1 MHILLVAD
9 GRSPI
14 TRRWLDS
21 LLALNYQVTLVSS
34 HPCDAPPGVQ
44 AMHVVPIAFSRL
56 TAGSGGSHNAAAA
69 GDFRRTLVKTFR
81 PAFLS
86 ARYALGPLSVR
97 SHANQFREIVAQVK
111 PDLVHAM
118 RIPFE
123 GMLASHTPSAVPL
136 AISIWGND
144 LTLHAP
150 RSRTM
155 GQFTRQTLQRAD
167 GLHTDAQRDLR
178 LAYDWGFTAD
188 RPGLVVPSNGGI
200 DLERVQ
206 RMRAALPPELE
217 ARIPKDHDL
226 VINPRGVRA
235 YTRTDTFFQAIPL
248 VLEQHP
254 KTTFLCPAMAG
265 EAEAE
270 RWSSAI
276 QADERVV
283 LLPNLSQG
291 QLWDLFTRCPVS
303 TSITNHDGT
312 PNTLLEAMSCG
323 SFLVAGDIE
332 SLREWIDPGV
342 NGLLVEPGS
351 PSQLAGAILQALQDT
366 AMREKANQINLDMIR
381 ERAEVSHVR
390 PKIAAFYQ
398 QVLAEVAQK
407 RDGMR

>member
-21 LLALNYQVTLVSS
+21 LLALNLQVTLVSS
-34 HPCDAPPGVQ
+34 HPCDAPEGIQ

-56 TAGSGGSHNAAAA
+56 TAGSSAQKTSAKA
-69 GDFRRTLVKTFR
+69 GLRRSLVKTFR
-81 PAFLS
+81 GVFLS

-97 SHANQFREIVAQVK
+97 SYAQQFREIVANVK

-123 GMLASHTPSAVPL
+123 GMLASHTPPGVPL

-150 RSRTM
+150 HSRAM
-155 GQFTRQTLQRAD
+155 GQFTRQTLRRAD

-178 LAYDWGFTAD
+178 LAYDWGFSAD

-206 RMRAALPPELE
+206 RVRAALPPDLE
-217 ARIPKDHDL
+217 ARIPKDHSL

-248 VLEQHP
+248 VLARHP

-270 RWSSAI
+270 RWASAI
-276 QADERVV
+276 QADERVI

-303 TSITNHDGT
+303 ISITNHDGT

-323 SFLVAGDIE
+323 SFPVAGNIE
-332 SLREWIDPGV
+332 SLREWIDSGV

-351 PSQLAGAILQALQDT
+351 PSQLAEAILQALGD
-366 AMREKANQINLDMIR
+366 ASLREKANQINLDMIR

-398 QVLAEVAQK
+398 QVLAQVTRRSIAE
-407 RDGMR
+407 

>member
-21 LLALNYQVTLVSS
+21 LLALHYQVTLVSS
-34 HPCDAPPGVQ
+34 HPCEAPEGVL
-44 AMHVVPIAFSRL
+44 AMYVVPIAFSRL
-56 TAGSGGSHNAAAA
+56 TAGSSTGQKSIPQPSL
-69 GDFRRTLVKTFR
+69 RRTLVKTFR
-81 PAFLS
+81 GVFLT
-86 ARYALGPLSVR
+86 ARYALGPMSVR
-97 SHANQFREIVAQVK
+97 YHATQYREIVRQVK

-123 GMLASHTPSAVPL
+123 GMLARHTPNGVPL

-150 RSRTM
+150 RSRAM
-155 GQFTRQTLQRAD
+155 GQITRQTLQRAD

-178 LAYDWGFTAD
+178 LAYDWGFSAE

-206 RMRAALPPELE
+206 RVRAALPPELE
-217 ARIPKDHDL
+217 ARIPKDHSL

-235 YTRTDTFFQAIPL
+235 YTRSDTFFQAIPQ
-248 VLEQHP
+248 VLAQRP

-270 RWSSAI
+270 RWAAAI

-291 QLWDLFTRCPVS
+291 QLWDLFARCPVS
-303 TSITNHDGT
+303 ISVTNHDGT

-323 SFLVAGDIE
+323 SFPVAGDIE
-332 SLREWIDPGV
+332 SLREWIEPGV

-351 PSQLAGAILQALQDT
+351 PSQLAAAILQALDDNNLR
-366 AMREKANQINLDMIR
+366 AKANQINLDMIL
-381 ERAEVSHVR
+381 ERAEISHVR

-398 QVLAEVAQK
+398 QVLKEAGRRSLAE
-407 RDGMR
+407 

>member
-21 LLALNYQVTLVSS
+21 LLALNLQVTLVSS
-34 HPCDAPPGVQ
+34 HPCDAPEGIL

-56 TAGSGGSHNAAAA
+56 TAGSSAQKTSAKA
-69 GDFRRTLVKTFR
+69 GLRRSLVKTFR
-81 PAFLS
+81 GVFLS

-97 SHANQFREIVAQVK
+97 SYAQQFREIVANVK

-123 GMLASHTPSAVPL
+123 GMLASHTPPGVPL

-150 RSRTM
+150 HSRAM
-155 GQFTRQTLQRAD
+155 GQFTRQTLRRAD

-178 LAYDWGFTAD
+178 LAYDWGFSAD

-206 RMRAALPPELE
+206 RVRAALPPDLE
-217 ARIPKDHDL
+217 ARIPKDHSL

-248 VLEQHP
+248 VLAQHP

-270 RWSSAI
+270 RWAAPFRPMNASYC
-276 QADERVV
+276 
-283 LLPNLSQG
+283 
-291 QLWDLFTRCPVS
+291 CP
-303 TSITNHDGT
+303 TCH
-312 PNTLLEAMSCG
+312 
-323 SFLVAGDIE
+323 
-332 SLREWIDPGV
+332 
-342 NGLLVEPGS
+342 
-351 PSQLAGAILQALQDT
+351 
-366 AMREKANQINLDMIR
+366 KANFGTCSPAARSPFQSPTTMARPIR
-381 ERAEVSHVR
+381 CWK
-390 PKIAAFYQ
+390 PCPAAASRLP
-398 QVLAEVAQK
+398 VISKACASGSILALMDSWSSPARHPSWQK
-407 RDGMR
+407 PFSRHWETPACAKKPTRSTWT